1 MIIDD
6 ILDEVDSMED
16 LANVYFDY
24 LEGNETEEGLYQA
37 IEKICQY
44 SYMVT
49 TDDVVSC
56 FYQGIQ
62 NGWTANE
69 MLNEIFD
76 FEGMMGYFGDDEIE
90 KDTYNEAITY
100 FDEARHEVWTK
111 FNKYLINA

>member
-6 ILDEVDSMED
+6 IFDEVNSMED

-24 LEGNETEEGLYQA
+24 LEGKETEEGLYQA

-44 SYMVT
+44 SYMVNA
-49 TDDVVSC
+49 DDVVSC

-69 MLNEIFD
+69 ILNEIFD
-76 FEGMMGYFGDDEIE
+76 FEGLMGFFDDEEIDE
-90 KDTYNEAITY
+90 DTYNEVIGY
-100 FDEARHEVWTK
+100 FDEARNEVWTK
-111 FNKYLINA
+111 FNKYLTNA